1 MRKPRFLQK
10 NRTIEDIIRYM
21 EEKYEDTFTYRNSDT
36 ESYLS
41 GETEIWLRAVKL
53 PGQLVLVL
61 RDKNTGDLVDNY
73 LGLLLR
79 EEIEEEVR
87 RAAVQV
93 YGDCLVVCETG
104 MVRVFLDMRSTDG
117 RAFLSN
123 PGTKSRAEIITR
135 NSPERKEEDLEGFA
149 EVLRAERFNL
159 GFSVT
164 YIDPAVFPE
173 VTAKNYN
180 DYADPAKPCMLCR
193 GFFKFRYPELSHID
207 WTDEHLRFA
216 NSVWRRGQK

>member
-21 EEKYEDTFTYRNSDT
+21 EEKYEDTFTYRSSDT

-79 EEIEEEVR
+79 EEIEAEVR

-93 YGDCLVVCETG
+93 YGDCLVVCRAG
-104 MVRVFLDMRSTDG
+104 FARPPLDPRETDG
-117 RAFLSN
+117 PAFLRS
-123 PGTKSRAEIITR
+123 PGTGTKTEIITQ
-135 NSPERKEEDLEGFA
+135 NPPERKEADLERFA

-173 VTAKNYN
+173 VTAENYN

-193 GFFKFRYPELSHID
+193 GFFKFSYSELSHID